1 MTNDINYTMLRKTAR
16 IAGLWYLLML
26 ITAPIGLMYIPSKL
40 FISGNATATA
50 SNVMTSE
57 LLFRIGIMSNLIC
70 QISFIFLVLAL
81 YRLFKGVNE
90 KYAKLMV
97 SLVIVAVPIAFLN
110 ELTQIATILIYSDAD
125 YLKVFEPNQLN
136 GLAMLFLN
144 LHEQGTFI
152 VGIFWGLWLFPF
164 GYLVIKSGFIPK
176 VLGILLIIGCFSYL
190 IDSSV
195 ALLIP
200 QQKDFVTNILMLPLA
215 FGELSMILWLLIK
228 GVKTNQA
235 LMTRK

>member
-1 MTNDINYTMLRKTAR
+1 MINDISYSTRLKTAR

-26 ITAPIGLMYIPSKL
+26 ITAPIGLMYVPSKL
-40 FISGNATATA
+40 IIAGNATATA
-50 SNVMTSE
+50 SNIMTSE

-81 YRLFKGVNE
+81 YRLFKEVNE

-110 ELTQIATILIYSDAD
+110 ELTQIAALLVYSGAD

-136 GLAMLFLN
+136 SLAMLFLN

-152 VGIFWGLWLFPF
+152 VEIFWGLWLFPF

-176 VLGILLIIGCFSYL
+176 VLGILLLIGCVSYL
-190 IDSSV
+190 ADSSV

-200 QQKDFVTNILMLPLA
+200 QLKGSVNSILMLPLA
-215 FGELSMILWLLIK
+215 VGELSMILWLLIK
-228 GVKTNQA
+228 GVKVD
-235 LMTRK
+235 RSIS

>member
-1 MTNDINYTMLRKTAR
+1 MTNDINYTTQRKNAR

-26 ITAPIGLMYIPSKL
+26 ITGPIGLMYVPSRII
-40 FISGNATATA
+40 ISGNAAATA
-50 SNVMTSE
+50 SNVITSE
-57 LLFRIGIMSNLIC
+57 LLIRIGIMSNLIC

-90 KYAKLMV
+90 KYVKLMV
-97 SLVIVAVPIAFLN
+97 TLVIAAVPVAFLN
-110 ELTQIATILIYSDAD
+110 ELTQIAALLVLSGAD

-136 GLAMLFLN
+136 GLSMLFLN

-190 IDSSV
+190 VDSST
-195 ALLIP
+195 ALLFP
-200 QQKDFVTNILMLPLA
+200 LQKGLVTNILMLPLA
-215 FGELSMILWLLIK
+215 LGELSMILWLLIK
-228 GVKTNQA
+228 GVKVNQSIN
-235 LMTRK
+235 